1 MLRAC
6 VFGLPYLSRNSHLP
20 LAANGTSR
28 GSLCYACSFG
38 CYALLADLCSTIP
51 AFSWQPYHFL
61 QHSFRN
67 HLSGAPLPQGEKN
80 SGGWAASWNSH
91 LRNHDWSDRSVWNS
105 LNPSTGKEFSGERE
119 GEEEENQKKT
129 AKKEKQ
135 LRWPIPLRRDG
146 TKICCLRKP
155 TNRESLFA
163 VYRGRTA

>member
-6 VFGLPYLSRNSHLP
+6 VFGLPYLPGNSHLP

-51 AFSWQPYHFL
+51 SFSWQPYHFL

-67 HLSGAPLPQGEKN
+67 HFSGAPLPQGEKN
-80 SGGWAASWNSH
+80 FGGWAANWNSH
-91 LRNHDWSDRSVWNS
+91 LRNHGWSDRFVWNS
-105 LNPSTGKEFSGERE
+105 LNHSTGEEFSGERE
-119 GEEEENQKKT
+119 GEVEKNQKKT
-129 AKKEKQ
+129 AKKEK
-135 LRWPIPLRRDG
+135 PSISTISLRRNG

-155 TNRESLFA
+155 KNRESLFA
-163 VYRGRTA
+163 VYSGRTT